1 MNTTRIAPLL
11 IAFATSLAVTGCG
24 RADATNATA
33 AGSGPVVSVR
43 DSSAPPADPKAAG
56 SVVGADMRN
65 VYFHIDTGIILR
77 IARLHGGLVPTRAGI
92 PPRLDDASSFVLE
105 LDAAEIGIDTA
116 SLSALLNRHVFGYR
130 GSPLKRL
137 KMTVDGDQ
145 LVQTGV
151 LHKAVDMPFRIRAS
165 VALTP
170 DGMIRIHPTAV
181 KVLGMNAEGVMK
193 LFRLDLGKLITLE
206 AGHGASIDKN
216 DFILDPTAMLPPPAI
231 KGRVTAIQITS
242 FGMSQTFGPAGG
254 AAANPLR
261 RPTSTAPNYMY
272 FHGATLGFGK
282 LTMSGADLEIVD
294 KDPSNPFDYSPARY
308 LDHLV
313 AGTEFTTPVG
323 GLIVHMPDL
332 QMLPPH
338 VAPKPSARPR

>member
-1 MNTTRIAPLL
+1 MHATRFAPLL
-11 IAFATSLAVTGCG
+11 VAFVALLSAAGCG
-24 RADATNATA
+24 RADATNANA
-33 AGSGPVVSVR
+33 AGPAAADSVR
-43 DSSAPPADPKAAG
+43 GPAAGAPDPKVAG
-56 SVVGADMRN
+56 TVVGADMRN

-77 IARLHGGLVPTRAGI
+77 IARLHGGLVPTKAAV
-92 PPRLDDASSFVLE
+92 PPRLDDNASFVLDIE
-105 LDAAEIGIDTA
+105 SAEIGIDTA
-116 SLSALLNRHVFGYR
+116 SLSVLLNRHVFGYR

-137 KMTVDGDQ
+137 KVTVDGDQ
-145 LVQTGV
+145 IVQTGV
-151 LHKAVDMPFRIRAS
+151 LHKGVDMPFRIRAS

-181 KVLGMNAEGVMK
+181 KVLGVNAEGVMK

-206 AGHGASIDKN
+206 PGHGASIDKN
-216 DFILDPTAMLPPPAI
+216 DFILDPTSMLPPPAI
-231 KGRVTAIQITS
+231 RGRVTAVNIVPY
-242 FGMSQTFGPAGG
+242 GMSQTFGSPGG
-254 AAANPLR
+254 AAGNPLR

-272 FHGATLGFGK
+272 FHGATLRFGK

-294 KDPSNPFDYSPARY
+294 KDPSNPFDYSPDRY

-332 QMLPPH
+332 QMLPP
-338 VAPKPSARPR
+338 AKPKASASPR